1 MKSRC
6 SRSVADRLRE
16 ILGVAAS
23 PVQRG
28 GAALGEKTR
37 PEPGPVT
44 DVSEPGHRTLG
55 GIFPG
60 GLPGP
65 RPCESSSPG

>member
-1 MKSRC
+1 MRSQC

-28 GAALGEKTR
+28 GAALGETAW
-37 PEPGPVT
+37 PEPGSIT
-44 DVSEPGHRTLG
+44 DISDPGHRTFG

-65 RPCESSSPG
+65 RPCESSFPG